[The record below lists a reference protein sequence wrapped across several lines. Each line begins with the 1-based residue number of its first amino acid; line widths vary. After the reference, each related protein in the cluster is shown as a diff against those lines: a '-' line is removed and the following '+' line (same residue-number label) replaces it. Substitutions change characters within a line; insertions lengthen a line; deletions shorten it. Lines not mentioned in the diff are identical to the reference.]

1 MPYGLVPARLIAL
14 MQQLRKSRECDAV
27 DVVGS
32 TARVFELIHVEKRLF
47 SPRSSDIKKIE
58 RYCKNVANLAL
69 CGDPQA
75 PYQVSARRR
84 ESDEHGIRRLHLRWG
99 CAKVRAVAAE
109 AIDVAPSARLG
120 ASPSAL
126 TESIPLS
133 HAQRALWLHH
143 ASAPDSSVLQFE
155 RRLPGRFDPST
166 LRLALNSLVQRHPML
181 RLRICVEGEPVQ
193 RILTSTPRCS
203 TWLMD
208 VRGTKPPC
216 AGASPTPRT
225 SPSISR
231 KALCS
236 VPRCSRPTTVGR
248 SCCCLPII

>member
-99 CAKVRAVAAE
+99 LREGARRCRGRGDRRSPFRSTWRIAFCADRINTAVARSTCAL
-109 AIDVAPSARLG
+109 VASR
-120 ASPSAL
+120 
-126 TESIPLS
+126 
-133 HAQRALWLHH
+133 QRARQQC
-143 ASAPDSSVLQFE
+143 LQFE

-193 RILTSTPRCS
+193 RILTSTAAV
-203 TWLMD
+203 LD
-208 VRGTKPPC
+208 VVDGRATKPPC
-216 AGASPTPRT
+216 GASPTPRT

>member
-99 CAKVRAVAAE
+99 LREGARRCRGRGDRRSPFRSTWRIAFCADRINTAVARSTCAL
-109 AIDVAPSARLG
+109 VASR
-120 ASPSAL
+120 
-126 TESIPLS
+126 
-133 HAQRALWLHH
+133 QRARQQC
-143 ASAPDSSVLQFE
+143 LQFE

-181 RLRICVEGEPVQ
+181 RLRICVEG
-193 RILTSTPRCS
+193 
-203 TWLMD
+203 
-208 VRGTKPPC
+208 G
-216 AGASPTPRT
+216 AGATHPD
-225 SPSISR
+225 
-231 KALCS
+231 
-236 VPRCSRPTTVGR
+236 VHGR
-248 SCCCLPII
+248 GARRG